1 MKEARKAES
10 TSPLAHEGATPA
22 ESLSL
27 RSWCYSSAT
36 MATTSWK
43 YGAAGRTGDQRA
55 EDGGF
60 QASARGMLRPRI
72 PARSVISSR
81 GTFLIKESKQVPK
94 HDRKDCR
101 SSGWTITLRFPKFLW
116 KVMKRS
122 VRCLFSLFPLICFSS
137 H

>member
-10 TSPLAHEGATPA
+10 TSPLAHEGATPV

-60 QASARGMLRPRI
+60 KLQREECCDLEFQR
-72 PARSVISSR
+72 
-81 GTFLIKESKQVPK
+81 VPLLVPE
-94 HDRKDCR
+94 
-101 SSGWTITLRFPKFLW
+101 GRF
-116 KVMKRS
+116 
-122 VRCLFSLFPLICFSS
+122 
-137 H
+137 